1 MKLEQGR
8 PADCAGRL
16 PKEVRVYDLLDQ
28 LGVDYQRI
36 DHEAAMTMEACAA
49 IDEVLDAVI
58 RHFHEERGWQV
69 LSVMEMMEISEREC
83 NDTSLDYCP
92 PYKVVHTFEYEE
104 NTIVF
109 YSYCHRFDGKQST
122 SYAVRVLKHNDD
134 GTLSFDS
141 GFADFVLSAPD
152 GNENYYYFTNIYTSK
167 GDKSISFLYL
177 PKDTEKCI
185 YVDGIKAEKV
195 LVSIDNRQ
203 FYLCYAVS
211 SRDTF
216 LSNLFT
222 PISDRHKIEVK

>member
-1 MKLEQGR
+1 MKKQYITIIIICSVVFILV
-8 PADCAGRL
+8 CF
-16 PKEVRVYDLLDQ
+16 LLGANALLTNLIESSNIVCSGQ
-28 LGVDYQRI
+28 KFSSAE
-36 DHEAAMTMEACAA
+36 EA
-49 IDEVLDAVI
+49 I
-58 RHFHEERGWQV
+58 RA
-69 LSVMEMMEISEREC
+69 MEISNREC
-83 NDTSLDYCP
+83 NDTNLDYCP

-109 YSYCHRFDGKQST
+109 YSYCHSFDGKQST
-122 SYAVRVLKHNDD
+122 SYAVRVLRLNDD

-141 GFADFVLSAPD
+141 GFADFVLSEPD

-185 YVDGIKAEKV
+185 YVDGIKTEKV
-195 LVSIDNRQ
+195 LVSMDNRQ

-222 PISDRHKIEVK
+222 SISDRHKIEVK

>member
-1 MKLEQGR
+1 MKKQHITIVIV
-8 PADCAGRL
+8 CS
-16 PKEVRVYDLLDQ
+16 VVFLLACFL
-28 LGVDYQRI
+28 LGANALLTNLVESSNIVCSGQKFSSAE
-36 DHEAAMTMEACAA
+36 EAIQA
-49 IDEVLDAVI
+49 
-58 RHFHEERGWQV
+58 
-69 LSVMEMMEISEREC
+69 MEISEREC

-109 YSYCHRFDGKQST
+109 YSYCHSFDGKQST

-134 GTLSFDS
+134 GTLFFDS
-141 GFADFVLSAPD
+141 GFANFVLSEPD

-195 LVSIDNRQ
+195 LVSIEDRE
-203 FYLCYAVS
+203 FYICYAVS

-222 PISDRHKIEVK
+222 SISDRHKIEVK

>member
-1 MKLEQGR
+1 MKKQHITIVIV
-8 PADCAGRL
+8 CS
-16 PKEVRVYDLLDQ
+16 VVFLLACFL
-28 LGVDYQRI
+28 LGANALLTNLVESSNIVCSGQKFSSAE
-36 DHEAAMTMEACAA
+36 EAIQA
-49 IDEVLDAVI
+49 
-58 RHFHEERGWQV
+58 
-69 LSVMEMMEISEREC
+69 MEISEREC

-109 YSYCHRFDGKQST
+109 YSYCHSFDGEQST

-141 GFADFVLSAPD
+141 GFADFVLSEPD

-222 PISDRHKIEVK
+222 SISDRHKIEVK

>member
-1 MKLEQGR
+1 MRKQHITIVIV
-8 PADCAGRL
+8 CS
-16 PKEVRVYDLLDQ
+16 VVFLLACFL
-28 LGVDYQRI
+28 LGANALLTNLVDSSNIVCSGQKFSSAE
-36 DHEAAMTMEACAA
+36 EAIQA
-49 IDEVLDAVI
+49 
-58 RHFHEERGWQV
+58 
-69 LSVMEMMEISEREC
+69 MEISEREC

-109 YSYCHRFDGKQST
+109 YSYCHSFDGKQST

-141 GFADFVLSAPD
+141 GFADFVLREPD
-152 GNENYYYFTNIYTSK
+152 GNEDYYYFTNIYTSK

-177 PKDTEKCI
+177 PKDTKKCI

-216 LSNLFT
+216 LSDLFT
-222 PISDRHKIEVK
+222 SISDRHKIEVK

>member
-1 MKLEQGR
+1 MKKQHITIVIV
-8 PADCAGRL
+8 CS
-16 PKEVRVYDLLDQ
+16 VVFLLVCFV
-28 LGVDYQRI
+28 LGANALLTNLVESSNIVCRGQKFSSAE
-36 DHEAAMTMEACAA
+36 EA
-49 IDEVLDAVI
+49 I
-58 RHFHEERGWQV
+58 R
-69 LSVMEMMEISEREC
+69 SMEISEREN
-83 NDTSLDYCP
+83 NDTNLDYCP
-92 PYKVVHTFEYEE
+92 PYKVIYSFGYEE

-109 YSYCHRFDGKQST
+109 YSHCHSFDGKQST

-141 GFADFVLSAPD
+141 GFADFVLSEPD
-152 GNENYYYFTNIYTSK
+152 GNENYYYFTNIHTSK

-195 LVSIDNRQ
+195 LVSIENRE
-203 FYLCYAVS
+203 FYLCYAIS

-222 PISDRHKIEVK
+222 SISDRHKIEIK

>member
-1 MKLEQGR
+1 MKKQHITIVIV
-8 PADCAGRL
+8 CS
-16 PKEVRVYDLLDQ
+16 VVFLLACFL
-28 LGVDYQRI
+28 LGANALLTNLVESSNIVCSGQKFSSAE
-36 DHEAAMTMEACAA
+36 EAIQA
-49 IDEVLDAVI
+49 
-58 RHFHEERGWQV
+58 
-69 LSVMEMMEISEREC
+69 MEISEREC

-109 YSYCHRFDGKQST
+109 YSYCHSFDGEESS
-122 SYAVRVLKHNDD
+122 SYAVRILKHNDD

-141 GFADFVLSAPD
+141 GFADFYLSEPD
-152 GNENYYYFTNIYTSK
+152 GNENYYYFTNIQTSS
-167 GDKSISFLYL
+167 GNKSISFLYL
-177 PKDTEKCI
+177 DKESKKDI
-185 YVDGIKAEKV
+185 YIDGIKAEKV

-222 PISDRHKIEVK
+222 SISDRHKIEVK